1 MNSFNINVFGN
12 LNIGQLVSTNSD
24 SPKQNLNEQD
34 PMHLGNQFT
43 GGVGVPLMNM
53 QLSQVNNMQSQ
64 PGNPQFMNINQSQG
78 MYQNYQQQQHQQ
90 QHQFYDYNLSQT
102 IEFKFYEKFDNDIYD
117 EVNRIQQKIDV
128 HKEERNYVLNKL

>member
-43 GGVGVPLMNM
+43 GVAGVPLMNM

-64 PGNPQFMNINQSQG
+64 PGNPQFMNVNQSQG
-78 MYQNYQQQQHQQ
+78 MYQNY